1 MARQL
6 RWIKLSE
13 LEILPD
19 DDFIKS
25 VQVNKKRICLIKTED
40 RWFATQAK
48 CPHAGADLSQGWC
61 KNGKLICPFH
71 RYEYDLQSGK
81 GEPGQGDYI
90 DTYPLQIRRDGIYIG
105 WKESW
110 FKQLIKRIWR
120 PKFSK

>member
-19 DDFIKS
+19 DDFVKS

-71 RYEYDLQSGK
+71 RYEYDLKSGK
-81 GEPGQGDYI
+81 GAPGQGDYI
-90 DTYPLQIRRDGIYIG
+90 DTYPLQIRQDGIYIG

-120 PKFSK
+120 PKSSK

>member
-19 DDFIKS
+19 DDFVKS

-81 GEPGQGDYI
+81 GAPGQGDYI
-90 DTYPLQIRRDGIYIG
+90 ETYPLEIRTNGIYIG

-110 FKQLIKRIWR
+110 FKQLLNKIWT
-120 PKFSK
+120 PKFSR

>member
-6 RWIKLSE
+6 RWIKLFE

-25 VQVNKKRICLIKTED
+25 VQVNKKRICLIKTHD

-71 RYEYDLQSGK
+71 RYEYDLQTGK
-81 GEPGQGDYI
+81 GAPGQGDYI
-90 DTYPLQIRRDGIYIG
+90 DTYPLQIRQDGIYIG

-110 FKQLIKRIWR
+110 FKQLINHIWR
-120 PKFSK
+120 PKSSK

>member
-6 RWIKLSE
+6 RWIKLFE

-81 GEPGQGDYI
+81 GAPGQGDYI

>member
-19 DDFIKS
+19 DDFVKS

-71 RYEYDLQSGK
+71 RYEYDLQSGN
-81 GEPGQGDYI
+81 GSPGQDDYI
-90 DTYPLQIRRDGIYIG
+90 DTYPLQIRQDGIYIG

>member
-81 GEPGQGDYI
+81 GAPGQGDYI
-90 DTYPLQIRRDGIYIG
+90 DTYPLQIRQDGIYIG

>member
-6 RWIKLSE
+6 RWIKLFE
-13 LEILPD
+13 MEILPD

-25 VQVNKKRICLIKTED
+25 VQVHNKRICLIKTKGS
-40 RWFATQAK
+40 WFATQAK

-81 GEPGQGDYI
+81 GAPGQGDYI
-90 DTYPLQIRRDGIYIG
+90 NTYPLRIRQDGIYIG

-110 FKQLIKRIWR
+110 FKQLINRVWR
-120 PKFSK
+120 LKSSK

>member
-19 DDFIKS
+19 DDFVKS

-81 GEPGQGDYI
+81 GAPGQDDYI
-90 DTYPLQIRRDGIYIG
+90 DTYPLQIRQDGIYIG

>member
-19 DDFIKS
+19 DDFVKS

-81 GEPGQGDYI
+81 GSPGQDDYI
-90 DTYPLQIRRDGIYIG
+90 DTYPLQIRQDGIYIG